1 MGDDVGT
8 LFVCA
13 VPIGNLEDA
22 SPRLR
27 RVLGSVDVIACEDT
41 RTTGRLL
48 ELLEITPRP
57 RLLAHHEHNER
68 ASAAGIVALLETGE
82 DIALVSDAGTP
93 GVSDPGVILV
103 DAALDA
109 GIEVVVVP
117 GPSAAASA
125 IAVAGF
131 RGTSWRFVGFLP
143 RRRGELEE
151 LLEATEHDVVVA
163 FEAPS
168 RLGRT
173 LEALCEVQPGRRVAA
188 CRELTKLHEEI
199 VRGTADELLERFGGD
214 VKGELVLVL
223 EALLPTHAA
232 DERSAGL
239 VTALVDGGMRPRD
252 AAKIVASHLGGNA
265 RELYDAVHAHRHDD
279 E

>member
-1 MGDDVGT
+1 VADAGT
-8 LFVCA
+8 LHVCA

-27 RVLGSVDVIACEDT
+27 RVLASVDVIACEDT

-48 ELLEITPRP
+48 DLLEISPKP

-68 ASAAGIVALLETGE
+68 ASAAGLVALLEAG
-82 DIALVSDAGTP
+82 DDVALVSDAGTP
-93 GVSDPGVILV
+93 AVSDPGVLLV

-143 RRRGELEE
+143 RRRGDLEE
-151 LLEATEHDVVVA
+151 LLGASSGDVVVA

-168 RLGRT
+168 RLART
-173 LEALCEVQPGRRVAA
+173 LEAIAELQPDRRVAA
-188 CRELTKLHEEI
+188 CRELTKLHEEV
-199 VRGTADELLERFGGD
+199 VRGTAAELLVHFVDGVR
-214 VKGELVLVL
+214 GELVLVL
-223 EALLPTHAA
+223 EAIEVAEGGDDRAA
-232 DERSAGL
+232 AL
-239 VTALVDGGMRPRD
+239 AAALVEGGMRPKD
-252 AAKIVASHLGGNA
+252 ASRIVADHLGGSS
-265 RELYDAVHAHRHDD
+265 RELYDAVHALRD
-279 E
+279 ERD

>member
-1 MGDDVGT
+1 MTQAGT
-8 LFVCA
+8 LYVCA

-27 RVLGSVDVIACEDT
+27 RVLAAVDAIACEDT

-48 ELLEITPRP
+48 DLLEVDPKP

-68 ASAAGIVALLETGE
+68 ASAAGIVALLESG
-82 DIALVSDAGTP
+82 DDVALVSDAGTP
-93 GVSDPGVILV
+93 AVSDPGVVLV

-131 RGTSWRFVGFLP
+131 RGTAWRFVGFLP

-151 LLEATEHDVVVA
+151 LLGSSAGDVVVA

-168 RLGRT
+168 RLRRS
-173 LEALCEVQPGRRVAA
+173 LEVLDELQPGRRIAA
-188 CRELTKLHEEI
+188 CRELTKLHEEV
-199 VRGTADELLERFGGD
+199 VRGTAAELLAHFGD
-214 VKGELVLVL
+214 EVKGELVLVL
-223 EALLPTHAA
+223 ESLAAAPAGDDRAAALAA
-232 DERSAGL
+232 
-239 VTALVDGGMRPRD
+239 ALVEGGMRPKD
-252 AAKIVASHLGGNA
+252 ASRIVADHLGGSS
-265 RELYDAVHAHRHDD
+265 RELYDAVHALRDD
-279 E
+279 RD